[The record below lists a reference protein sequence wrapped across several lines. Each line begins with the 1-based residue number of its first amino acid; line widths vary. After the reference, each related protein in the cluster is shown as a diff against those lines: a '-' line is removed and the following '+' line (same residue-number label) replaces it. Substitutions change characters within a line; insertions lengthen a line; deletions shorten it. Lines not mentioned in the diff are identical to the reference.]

1 MNLGDVAAA
10 HVILDETD
18 STNAEAR
25 RRAMAG
31 ERGPLWIAARRQ
43 TAGKG
48 RRGRTW
54 EGGEGN
60 LYATLLLATERP
72 AAEAAQLSFVAAL
85 AVCDLARAY
94 VDPAKAR
101 VKWPNDL
108 MIGDAKAAG
117 ILLESGPAPAGGLWI
132 AVGIGVN
139 LVYAPQDVERP
150 ATRLAD
156 HGFAIPSAD
165 QALSRL
171 AFAFADWQFIWE
183 THGFTAI
190 AQAWTARAYRLGER
204 AQARLA
210 NETVTG
216 VAEEL
221 DADGALSLRLNDGT
235 MRKIT
240 AGDVFFGEG

>member
-1 MNLGDVAAA
+1 MNLTDVAAA

-25 RRAMAG
+25 RRANAG

-48 RRGRTW
+48 RRGRSW

-60 LYATLLLATERP
+60 LYATLLLTTDRP

-117 ILLESGPAPAGGLWI
+117 ILLESGPAPDGGLWV
-132 AVGIGVN
+132 AVGIGLN
-139 LVYAPQDVERP
+139 LMYAPQNVERP

-156 HGFAIPSAD
+156 HATNVPD
-165 QALSRL
+165 VPRALQGL
-171 AFAFADWQFIWE
+171 AFAFAEWQTVWE
-183 THGFTAI
+183 RHGFDAI
-190 AQAWTARAYRLGER
+190 GRAWTERAYRLGEP

-210 NETVTG
+210 NETVHG
-216 VAEEL
+216 VAEGL
-221 DADGALSLRLNDGT
+221 DSDGALSLRLNDGT
-235 MRKIT
+235 VRKIS
-240 AGDVFFGEG
+240 AGDVFFGES